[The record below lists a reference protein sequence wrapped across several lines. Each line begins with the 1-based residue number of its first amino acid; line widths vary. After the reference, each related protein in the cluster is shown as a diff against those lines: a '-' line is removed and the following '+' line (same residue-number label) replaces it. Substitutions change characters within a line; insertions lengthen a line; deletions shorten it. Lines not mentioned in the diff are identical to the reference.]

1 MKLEKFEQEYTGEI
15 NKLKSLHFEAVD
27 IPEFKIPSYN
37 FFYTKAVSIAFAV
50 PAFAFA
56 FAFFFYMGQMT
67 KVNNDLAQIE
77 ASNNRILNQINTL
90 DYENSL

>member
-1 MKLEKFEQEYTGEI
+1 MKLEKFEQEYTSEI
-15 NKLKSLHFEAVD
+15 SKLKSLQFEHVSV
-27 IPEFKIPSYN
+27 PEFKIPAYG
-37 FFYTKAVSIAFAV
+37 FLYKRAVSIAFAV
-50 PAFAFA
+50 PALAFA
-56 FAFFFYMGQMT
+56 FAFFFYMGEMS